1 MAWWYPVI
9 GMPWEHLHWWMRRI
23 PRAMCRWRIRIH
35 RKVNLIKCNYN
46 RFKDIHYIYIFQLL
60 FDLVFF
66 PEPENSSKQA
76 SRFPCKKKLRFKGFD
91 MSQLTGQGA
100 EHDFNPGM
108 CSSATKTP
116 RWKEMV
122 RIKTSTDFSE
132 CKFCWIFLQNVWRRY
147 KCWCIHSRSEW
158 EIIVSEQRM
167 VKQMVPNYWFRN
179 VAHHPLAIC
188 KTRCSLSCWKCL
200 RKLLHAWCQHL
211 TKQNCT
217 KMIKNVGLEHGI
229 FGDRWVQ
236 IDHFMQVST
245 IRAHSMT
252 LKFMVRSIF
261 FRTNKELCFPNWR
274 NHAIGFRIFFFAPP
288 GFSTVADC
296 KGPPRTP
303 AGCLPAKK
311 KKCGGAFFKNN
322 AQITCWSKFVIA
334 THKDIAPDDVM
345 LHDSLCNI
353 KPIGTFVPHA
363 VYQWMS
369 ATASNR
375 PATREEVV
383 NVNIKRMLLLPN
395 PQEIDFWSYVLLF
408 RARFEFNLSISI
420 KKSMSSPIRNR
431 YHTFLNGLTASSHFL
446 RSLNQ
451 AFGTPQPKYRD
462 PSR

>member
-1 MAWWYPVI
+1 M
-9 GMPWEHLHWWMRRI
+9 
-23 PRAMCRWRIRIH
+23 
-35 RKVNLIKCNYN
+35 
-46 RFKDIHYIYIFQLL
+46 F
-60 FDLVFF
+60 
-66 PEPENSSKQA
+66 
-76 SRFPCKKKLRFKGFD
+76 
-91 MSQLTGQGA
+91 
-100 EHDFNPGM
+100 
-108 CSSATKTP
+108 
-116 RWKEMV
+116 
-122 RIKTSTDFSE
+122 
-132 CKFCWIFLQNVWRRY
+132 QNVNSVEY
-147 KCWCIHSRSEW
+147 SFKTCE
-158 EIIVSEQRM
+158 EDTNVDVYIVDQSG
-167 VKQMVPNYWFRN
+167 K
-179 VAHHPLAIC
+179 
-188 KTRCSLSCWKCL
+188 SLSASNGWSTKWYQTIDFVTL
-200 RKLLHAWCQHL
+200 HTTHWPSAKLVAGSAAENVCANSCTPGVNTW
-211 TKQNCT
+211 QNWT

-311 KKCGGAFFKNN
+311 KKHGGAFFKNN

-334 THKDIAPDDVM
+334 SHKDIAPDDVM

-375 PATREEVV
+375 PATHEEAWISRECYSYQTHRKLIFDHMFFCCVQGLNSICLFQLKKYV
-383 NVNIKRMLLLPN
+383 FTNSQQDITL
-395 PQEIDFWSYVLLF
+395 FWRDLRLQV
-408 RARFEFNLSISI
+408 I
-420 KKSMSSPIRNR
+420 
-431 YHTFLNGLTASSHFL
+431 FL